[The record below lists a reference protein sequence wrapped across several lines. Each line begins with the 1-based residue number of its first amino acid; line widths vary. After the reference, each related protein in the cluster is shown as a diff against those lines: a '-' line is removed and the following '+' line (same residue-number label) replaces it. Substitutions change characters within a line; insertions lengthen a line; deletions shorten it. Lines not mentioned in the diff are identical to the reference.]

1 MSKPRPSEAAD
12 PAVLDT
18 TFVCLNGAVH
28 LIVQGC
34 TCKPRSSR

>member
-1 MSKPRPSEAAD
+1 MSKPKPT

-18 TFVCLNGAVH
+18 TFVCNQGRPH